1 MFHKNIWKSK
11 QKKQN
16 DQLFRDLCLFR
27 DRGDMAIKALIE
39 ITKRNRFFARG
50 IARRALKEIAEFYTK
65 NF

>member
-1 MFHKNIWKSK
+1 MFRERLWKPK
-11 QKKQN
+11 KTKQN

-50 IARRALKEIAEFYTK
+50 IARRALKEIAEFCTK